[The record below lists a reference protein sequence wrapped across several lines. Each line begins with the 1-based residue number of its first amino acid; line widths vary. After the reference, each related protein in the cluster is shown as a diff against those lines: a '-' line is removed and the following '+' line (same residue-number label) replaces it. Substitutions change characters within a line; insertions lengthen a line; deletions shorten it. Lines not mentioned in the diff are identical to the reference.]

1 MNSEISCKI
10 TNTKKAQNIITVS
23 YQNKKKLSSLLFRF
37 KEDIV
42 ENRRGVVTYMN

>member
-23 YQNKKKLSSLLFRF
+23 YQNKKNYPLYCLDLK
-37 KEDIV
+37 KI
-42 ENRRGVVTYMN
+42 